1 MTTQQINIAIAESL
15 GWHHFIIN
23 DEYGNDRA
31 LRPGQ
36 EFSMGCI
43 FTDIPNY
50 TADLNA
56 MHEVEKTLSLDE
68 RDKYYSHLW
77 NICDKMHRMA
87 SVGGWLVP
95 TATALQRAEVYL
107 RTIGKWNEKD

>member
-1 MTTQQINIAIAESL
+1 MTKEQINIAIAESL

-31 LRPGQ
+31 LRPGE
-36 EFSMGCI
+36 EFVMGCF

-50 TADLNA
+50 TTDLNA
-56 MHEVEKTLSLDE
+56 MYEIEKSITDPRKMLDYFNHLSRYNDPDA
-68 RDKYYSHLW
+68 RSIQDSF
-77 NICDKMHRMA
+77 NII
-87 SVGGWLVP
+87 
-95 TATALQRAEVYL
+95 TATAAQRAEAYL